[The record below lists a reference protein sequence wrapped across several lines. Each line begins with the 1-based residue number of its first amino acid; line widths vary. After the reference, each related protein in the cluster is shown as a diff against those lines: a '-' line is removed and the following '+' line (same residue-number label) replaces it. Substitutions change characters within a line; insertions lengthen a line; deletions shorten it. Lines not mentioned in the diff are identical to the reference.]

1 MTDLLGRLA
10 ERDRKRLETAPHPEW
25 CAPVLARLTDEPFSD
40 RDWLFERKLD
50 GERVLAYR
58 RRRRVRLLSRNR
70 KSLNR
75 SYPELVEALAEQAC
89 DDFVVDGEVV
99 AFDGRRSSFARLQRR
114 MQLSDPAAA
123 RASGVKI
130 QYYLFDLLYLDGKD
144 LRRLPLRRRKTLL
157 RDAIGFEDPLRFTPH
172 RNETGEEFLREACA
186 KGWEG
191 LIAKR
196 ANAPYRGRAVVGL
209 AEVQMRRR
217 PGARD
222 RRLQRAARQPQGLWR
237 PAARL
242 LRRSRACAMRAR
254 SAPASTIARWS
265 TCAVDSTAWSAAAR
279 PSPIRSAIRR

>member
-1 MTDLLGRLA
+1 MTDLLAKLP
-10 ERDRKRLETAPHPEW
+10 ERDRKRLEVAPHPEW
-25 CAPVLARLTDEPFSD
+25 CEPVLARLTDEPFSD

-58 RRRRVRLLSRNR
+58 RRRWVRLLSRNR

-75 SYPELVEALAEQAC
+75 SYPELAEALAEQAC

-130 QYYLFDLLYLDGKD
+130 QYYLFDLLYLDGHD

-157 RDAIGFEDPLRFTPH
+157 RDAFSFEDPLRFTAH
-172 RNETGEEFLREACA
+172 RNETGEEFFREACA

-196 ANAPYRGRAVVGL
+196 ANAPYRGGRSSDWLKFKCGAGQELVIGGFSEPRGSRRGFGALLLGYYDDRGLRYAGKVGT
-209 AEVQMRRR
+209 
-217 PGARD
+217 GFDD
-222 RRLQRAARQPQGLWR
+222 RTLVDL
-237 PAARL
+237 
-242 LRRSRACAMRAR
+242 RSRLDGLVRGG
-254 SAPASTIARWS
+254 S
-265 TCAVDSTAWSAAAR
+265 